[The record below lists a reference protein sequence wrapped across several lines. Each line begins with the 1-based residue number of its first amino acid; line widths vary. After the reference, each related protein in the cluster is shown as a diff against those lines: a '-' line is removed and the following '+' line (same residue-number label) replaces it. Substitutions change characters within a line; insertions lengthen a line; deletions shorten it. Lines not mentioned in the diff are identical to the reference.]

1 MAPQLPSSVPVTRP
15 PAGARLLLDAVGRRY
30 GDRRVLENLDL
41 EVEPGSFV
49 SFLGPS
55 GAGKSTLLRIVA
67 GLERPSAGSVEL
79 RGTGPEPVTARMMF
93 QEDRLLP
100 WRSVENNV
108 LLGVGGRREE
118 ARALLEAVGLA
129 GRGGAWPAELSGGQ
143 RQRVALA
150 RALLHQ
156 PELLLL
162 DEPFGALDAIT
173 RIAMQQL
180 VERLWLDQPRTVLLV
195 THDVEE
201 ALVLSDRVLV
211 LAGGSVGRD
220 LRIDLPRGGRR
231 GHPRLVAWKEEILQ
245 GLLEPASATKG
256 AAREKAGTR
265 PTTS

>member
-1 MAPQLPSSVPVTRP
+1 MTPAR
-15 PAGARLLLDAVGRRY
+15 AGARLTLKGLGRRY
-30 GDRRVLENLDL
+30 ADRWVLKDLDL
-41 EVEPGSFV
+41 EIEPGSFV

-67 GLERPSAGSVEL
+67 GLEEPGAGTVGLHGAGPRPPMV
-79 RGTGPEPVTARMMF
+79 RMMF
-93 QEDRLLP
+93 QEDRMLP
-100 WRSVENNV
+100 WRTVEDNV
-108 LLGVGGRREE
+108 LLGVKGRRDE

-129 GRGGAWPAELSGGQ
+129 DRGDAWPAELSGGQ

-150 RALLHQ
+150 RALLHH

-180 VERLWLDQPRTVLLV
+180 LERLWQEQPRTVLLV

-211 LAGGSVGRD
+211 LADGAIGRD
-220 LRIDLPRGGRR
+220 LHIDLPRGERR
-231 GHPRLVAWKEEILQ
+231 GHPRLVARKEELLQ
-245 GLLEPASATKG
+245 DLLVPHSSPAG
-256 AAREKAGTR
+256 V
-265 PTTS
+265 

>member
-1 MAPQLPSSVPVTRP
+1 MAPQLPPSGVPVTPDR
-15 PAGARLLLDAVGRRY
+15 AGARLSLEGVGRRY
-30 GDRRVLENLDL
+30 GDRWVLKDLDL

-67 GLERPSAGSVEL
+67 GLEQPSSGTARLHGSGPRP
-79 RGTGPEPVTARMMF
+79 PMARMMF

-100 WRSVENNV
+100 WRSAEDNV
-108 LLGVGGRREE
+108 LLGVRGRREE
-118 ARALLEAVGLA
+118 ARALLDAVGLTD
-129 GRGGAWPAELSGGQ
+129 RGDAWPSALSGGQ

-150 RALLHQ
+150 RALLHH

-173 RIAMQQL
+173 RIAMQRL
-180 VERLWLDQPRTVLLV
+180 LERMWLDQPRTVLLV

-211 LAGGSVGRD
+211 LADGSVGRD
-220 LRIDLPRGGRR
+220 LSIDLPRGDRR
-231 GHPRLVAWKEEILQ
+231 GHPRLVSWKEE
-245 GLLEPASATKG
+245 LLSDLVEPASAAPG
-256 AAREKAGTR
+256 AA
-265 PTTS
+265 

>member
-1 MAPQLPSSVPVTRP
+1 MAPELPSQGEPVTPAR
-15 PAGARLLLDAVGRRY
+15 AGARLALDGLGRQYDGRW
-30 GDRRVLENLDL
+30 VLENLDL
-41 EVEPGSFV
+41 EIEAGSFV

-67 GLERPSAGSVEL
+67 GLEEPSTGTVQLHGAGPQPPMV
-79 RGTGPEPVTARMMF
+79 RMMF
-93 QEDRLLP
+93 QEDRMLP
-100 WRSVENNV
+100 WRTVEANV
-108 LLGVGGRREE
+108 LLGVKGRRDE

-129 GRGGAWPAELSGGQ
+129 DRGSAWPAELSGGQ

-150 RALLHQ
+150 RALLHH

-180 VERLWLDQPRTVLLV
+180 LERLWLEQPRTVLLV

-211 LAGGSVGRD
+211 LADGAVGRD
-220 LRIDLPRGGRR
+220 LRVDLPRGERR
-231 GHPRLVAWKEEILQ
+231 GHPRLVAWKEELLQ
-245 GLLEPASATKG
+245 GLLEPHSSVPVDA
-256 AAREKAGTR
+256 
-265 PTTS
+265 